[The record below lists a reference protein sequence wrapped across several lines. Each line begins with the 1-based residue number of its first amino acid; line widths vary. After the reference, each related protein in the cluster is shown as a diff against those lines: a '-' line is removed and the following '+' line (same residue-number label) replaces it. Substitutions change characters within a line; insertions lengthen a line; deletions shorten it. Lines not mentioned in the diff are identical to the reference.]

1 MHLIIQFEFTKK
13 IFKILRIQYNHI
25 LLLILLVFSFT
36 NINYGLVDDWIG
48 AFFGWAF
55 FPIVFYY
62 FVKIFIKKKI
72 NDYFKFSLFFSLWLI
87 NGHLGHIT
95 AYIIFLIY
103 FIFSIKNFKELRNLF
118 RLPFLI
124 SIVFIIFI
132 CSESIYFIARE
143 LLNFNGWRAVQGTY
157 DIINYIE
164 IFYPKEEFLS
174 KFSLYRLPGNPIL
187 IYICIFFSSISL
199 INFLKSII
207 QKNKNLVSLNTI
219 SFIFK
224 KISSNYALKFN
235 LLFLIFL
242 VFSLLP
248 FLLFIPAISVGGFL
262 PRDIVLYV
270 GIFVFF
276 YNYKRIKKNLRSI
289 LILLMISYSIFP
301 FIFNVTEKIRL
312 NENNYILNK
321 I

>member
-1 MHLIIQFEFTKK
+1 MD
-13 IFKILRIQYNHI
+13 R
-25 LLLILLVFSFT
+25 SF
-36 NINYGLVDDWIG
+36 
-48 AFFGWAF
+48 FWAF
-55 FPIVFYY
+55 FPIVFFY
-62 FVKIFIKKKI
+62 FLKIFIKKKI
-72 NDYFKFSLFFSLWLI
+72 NDYFKIFLFFSLWLI

-95 AYIIFLIY
+95 AYIIFFLIY

-174 KFSLYRLPGNPIL
+174 KFYLYRLQKSNFNL
-187 IYICIFFSSISL
+187 YLYFFSSISL

-270 GIFVFF
+270 GIFFF
-276 YNYKRIKKNLRSI
+276 YNYKKIKKTYVL
-289 LILLMISYSIFP
+289 F
-301 FIFNVTEKIRL
+301 
-312 NENNYILNK
+312 
-321 I
+321 